1 MAGREVNQDTANQ
14 VVNESLGLSMDD
26 LGGNAHEEAFTD
38 DQHEADDL
46 GSDNSSGS
54 NVGNDNDFDSDPQPQ
69 QRFQPEPEPDFLA
82 APQQQPNQQQLPRQ
96 SEVRPDNKG
105 NLVDK
110 KTGQIV
116 AKAGAEARMYQSLHR
131 TRQAHQ
137 ALQTEHSDTVARLNK
152 AVEIGTQMFER
163 LQKMQTEQTELSPT
177 RYNLSN
183 QEAIEAMNFAKEAKV
198 DPVGTIKKLLTRAAS
213 NGIDLQSIGLA
224 GGNFDPKSLMDLVRG
239 EITQHMQPL
248 RERQQQETAQQQ
260 REREENESLEAS
272 KTELNTF
279 LTKNPEAR
287 AYLPAFQKVY
297 ERPEF
302 QNMSLGEVWS
312 RIQLNLLRRGQ
323 DPSQQQ
329 RPANQQQRRQQPRM
343 PNGRQRQPQ
352 GRQQQNAMAPVSAS
366 YEDIVRDLTK
376 NL

>member
-1 MAGREVNQDTANQ
+1 MAPRDMNQQTANE

-26 LGGNAHEEAFTD
+26 LGGNAHEEAFVDDTD
-38 DQHEADDL
+38 NDLNDDS
-46 GSDNSSGS
+46 GSDNDSGGAS
-54 NVGNDNDFDSDPQPQ
+54 FENEPEPQPQ
-69 QRFQPEPEPDFLA
+69 QRFTPEPEPDFLA
-82 APQQQPNQQQLPRQ
+82 APKPAAPQTMPGR

-131 TRQAHQ
+131 TREAHS
-137 ALQTEHSDTVARLNK
+137 ALQAQHQDTITRLNK

-163 LQKMQTEQTELSPT
+163 LQKMQNEQTEVAPAKFGL
-177 RYNLSN
+177 NN

-260 REREENESLEAS
+260 REREAREEREATT
-272 KTELNTF
+272 KELNTF
-279 LTKNPEAR
+279 LGANPEAR
-287 AYLPAFQKVY
+287 QYLPAFQKVY
-297 ERPEF
+297 ENPAF
-302 QNMSLGEVWS
+302 QHMSLGEVWS

-323 DPSQQQ
+323 DPAQQQ
-329 RPANQQQRRQQPRM
+329 RPANQQQRRSQQRM
-343 PNGRQRQPQ
+343 PNGRQRQIPR
-352 GRQQQNAMAPVSAS
+352 GNQQQNTMAPVSAS

>member
-1 MAGREVNQDTANQ
+1 MAPRDVNQQTANE

-38 DQHEADDL
+38 DASDDL
-46 GSDNSSGS
+46 GDSG
-54 NVGNDNDFDSDPQPQ
+54 DSDAGMDSNNEFTPEPQPQ

-82 APQQQPNQQQLPRQ
+82 PQPQQQNQQQLPNR

-131 TRQAHQ
+131 TREAHQ
-137 ALQTEHSDTVARLNK
+137 ALQTQHTDTVARLNK

-163 LQKMQTEQTELSPT
+163 LQKMQNEQTELSPT

-260 REREENESLEAS
+260 REREALEEREATT
-272 KTELNTF
+272 KELNTF
-279 LTKNPEAR
+279 LGANPEAR

-297 ERPEF
+297 ENPAF
-302 QNMSLGEVWS
+302 QHMSLGEVWS

-323 DPSQQQ
+323 DPTQQQ
-329 RPANQQQRRQQPRM
+329 RPANQQQRRQQQPRM

-352 GRQQQNAMAPVSAS
+352 GRQQQNVMAPVSAS
-366 YEDIVRDLTK
+366 YEDIVRDITK